1 MSNKRIKSD
10 MADEEKQEKEIQKQI
25 EKAEQLMQ
33 PSASGSD
40 QPSEAELLREF
51 KVEDGVKI
59 G

>member
-1 MSNKRIKSD
+1 
-10 MADEEKQEKEIQKQI
+10 MAEEEKQEKEIQKQI
-25 EKAEQLMQ
+25 ENAEQLMQ